1 MSHTHPRLLVVE
13 DDEDALSFICSM
25 LGEIKIGDGHLT
37 IKTATNGKE
46 AIRLLKTESF
56 DLLITDL
63 HMPELPGDHLI
74 RSVRDL
80 DNNNRLVPII
90 VISGYLEDLTKSD
103 SIRSLEG
110 TLYILEKPFASNELE
125 QLIQIWLSDIA
136 S

>member
-1 MSHTHPRLLVVE
+1 MSRLNPRLLVVE
-13 DDEDALSFICSM
+13 DDEDALYIICSM
-25 LGEIKIGDGHLT
+25 LSEMKIGDDHLT
-37 IKTATNGKE
+37 LKTATNGKE
-46 AIRLLKTESF
+46 ALELLKNETF

-63 HMPELPGDHLI
+63 RMPELPGDHLI
-74 RSVRDL
+74 RLVRSL
-80 DNNNRLVPII
+80 QNENRLMPII
-90 VISGYLEDLTKSD
+90 VISGYLKDLTKSD